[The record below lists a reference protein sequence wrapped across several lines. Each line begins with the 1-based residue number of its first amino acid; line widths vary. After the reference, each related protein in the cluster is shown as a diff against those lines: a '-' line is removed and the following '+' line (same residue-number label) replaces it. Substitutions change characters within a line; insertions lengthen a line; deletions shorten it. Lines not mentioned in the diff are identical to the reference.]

1 MNINKL
7 LITAIFF
14 ISLWQRPLIVENTH
28 HTNAVDFKMQLV
40 KNNRFNI
47 PIGIIDK
54 RASIL
59 QNWWSGVHDSL
70 SREAIFVTFNR
81 AFQSK
86 SGKENTI
93 WILRISTLK
102 KNSIYHGLWRSISY
116 RPQSHSRATSTY

>member
-40 KNNRFNI
+40 KNTCLTDPNR
-47 PIGIIDK
+47 IIDK

-70 SREAIFVTFNR
+70 AREAIFVTFNR

-93 WILRISTLK
+93 WILRILTLK
-102 KNSIYHGLWRSISY
+102 KNSIYHGLWQSISY
-116 RPQSHSRATSTY
+116 RPLSHSRATSTY

>member
-14 ISLWQRPLIVENTH
+14 ISIWQRPPLVENIH
-28 HTNAVDFKMQLV
+28 YANAVDFKMQLV
-40 KNNRFNI
+40 KNSSFTDPN
-47 PIGIIDK
+47 GIIDK
-54 RASIL
+54 RASIF

-70 SREAIFVTFNR
+70 AREAIFVTFNR

-102 KNSIYHGLWRSISY
+102 KNSIYHGLW
-116 RPQSHSRATSTY
+116 